1 MGELDWVLA
10 RLGAG
15 WESIAGVA
23 LVLLSEEVD
32 FFFLGTVLEIVWH
45 WLGVSCLQ
53 STAREKSNLVSQ

>member
-1 MGELDWVLA
+1 MLA

-23 LVLLSEEVD
+23 LVLLSEKVD
-32 FFFLGTVLEIVWH
+32 FFFLGAMLEIVWH

-53 STAREKSNLVSQ
+53 STARKKSHLVSQQ

>member
-1 MGELDWVLA
+1 MLA

-23 LVLLSEEVD
+23 LVLLSEKVS
-32 FFFLGTVLEIVWH
+32 FFLGAMLEIVWH

-53 STAREKSNLVSQ
+53 STARKKSHLVSQQ

>member
-1 MGELDWVLA
+1 MLA

-23 LVLLSEEVD
+23 LVLLSEKVS
-32 FFFLGTVLEIVWH
+32 FFFLGAMLEIVWH

-53 STAREKSNLVSQ
+53 STARKKSHLVSQQ